1 VKVQD
6 VGQAGLHGWKQRVAE
21 TVARRVPVRDDYVR
35 TALGLLFVGLSL
47 KYLAQT
53 ARELAARR

>member
-1 VKVQD
+1 MKVQD
-6 VGQAGLHGWKQRVAE
+6 VGHAGLHGWKQKLAD
-21 TVARRVPVRDDYVR
+21 TVARKAPVRDDYVR
-35 TALGLLFVGLSL
+35 TAFGLLFLGLSL

>member
-6 VGQAGLHGWKQRVAE
+6 VGQAGLHGWKEKLADK
-21 TVARRVPVRDDYVR
+21 VARRVPVRDDYVR
-35 TALGLLFVGLSL
+35 AAFGLLFLGLSL
-47 KYLAQT
+47 RYLAQT